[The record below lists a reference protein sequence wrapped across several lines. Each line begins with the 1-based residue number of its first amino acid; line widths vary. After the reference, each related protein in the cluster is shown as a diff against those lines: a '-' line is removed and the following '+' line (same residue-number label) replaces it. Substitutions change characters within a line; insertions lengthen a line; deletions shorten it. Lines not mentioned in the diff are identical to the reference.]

1 MIDSLLLAEGTQG
14 NPLMTF
20 LPFIA
25 IFMMMY
31 FLLIRPQQR
40 QRKELAAR
48 IASLRKGD
56 KVVTAGGIHAAVHH
70 ISDRTVTLKLSEG
83 IFVPFEKTSIQ
94 TVSKVGSKEDGGD
107 GADVKDETESK

>member
-1 MIDSLLLAEGTQG
+1 MIDTLILAEGQG

-40 QRKELAAR
+40 QRKELEKRVAG
-48 IASLRKGD
+48 LRKGD

-83 IFVPFEKTSIQ
+83 VFVPFEKTSIQ
-94 TVSKVGSKEDGGD
+94 TVQKVG
-107 GADVKDETESK
+107 KDEEGAEAAIEDKESK

>member
-1 MIDSLLLAEGTQG
+1 MIDTLLLAEGQG

-40 QRKELAAR
+40 QRKELEKRVAA
-48 IASLRKGD
+48 LRKGD
-56 KVVTAGGIHAAVHH
+56 KVITAGGLHASVHH

-83 IFVPFEKTSIQ
+83 VFVPFEKTSIQ
-94 TVSKVGSKEDGGD
+94 TVSKGSGTD
-107 GADVKDETESK
+107 DESTPDTDQNESK